1 MILLF
6 CLWFSTVRL
15 AHNSKSCYY
24 DAENLS
30 TNWILCEL
38 EVEMNSRSLHVCV
51 CIFLVVAAVSVCY
64 AEVEWQIIN
73 TLNID
78 GTPLDVAV
86 SPDGRIIYV
95 LTEDGNIHIYSA
107 SGAIQDTVVVGP
119 QIDRIKLGPKGE
131 HLIVSSRK
139 NKTLQIISLNF
150 VHNIS
155 SSGSPTKGAKD
166 AAVVISV
173 FSDFQ

>member
-1 MILLF
+1 M
-6 CLWFSTVRL
+6 
-15 AHNSKSCYY
+15 K
-24 DAENLS
+24 
-30 TNWILCEL
+30 
-38 EVEMNSRSLHVCV
+38 SRSFQVCV
-51 CIFLVVAAVSVCY
+51 GIFLVVAAVSVCY

-73 TLNID
+73 TLTID
-78 GTPLDVAV
+78 GTPLDMAI
-86 SPDGRIIYV
+86 SPDGRFIYV
-95 LTEDGNIHIYSA
+95 LTEDGNIRIYSA
-107 SGAIQDTVVVGP
+107 GGTLQDTVAVGP

-155 SSGSPTKGAKD
+155 SSGSPTRGPKD
-166 AAVVISV
+166 APVVISV